1 MVEEFGSKQ
10 PMAVR
15 NQVYGAMYEE
25 ILNAVNKG
33 QPAAG
38 GLGACLMMPRMHTS
52 RACNLQA
59 TAASIWQ
66 VLMPAAGEKRLRPR
80 ATPTTLL

>member
-15 NQVYGAMYEE
+15 NQVYAAMYEE
-25 ILNAVNKG
+25 VLGAVNKG

-38 GLGACLMMPRMHTS
+38 GLPSHRMH
-52 RACNLQA
+52 A
-59 TAASIWQ
+59 TASEQAPPCEGASRTSA
-66 VLMPAAGEKRLRPR
+66 LLR
-80 ATPTTLL
+80 AV